1 MRDNAGRSAGRVG
14 LDRKKDLTVAEERLI
29 DLLREGLGDGIAF
42 TIVVRKQADGRFF
55 VSQSDA
61 RQSVVPVFGSGETFE
76 DAWHAAGKFSHAPV
90 PRNTVALALDGAM
103 SRALDAW
110 IAGQPAP
117 EPTRGEA
124 ASRAI
129 REWLAGLG
137 LLTRRPYPDNV
148 H

>member
-1 MRDNAGRSAGRVG
+1 MRDNAARSAGRVG
-14 LDRKKDLTVAEERLI
+14 LDLNKDLTAAEERLI
-29 DLLREGLGDGIAF
+29 DLLREGLGDEVGF

-55 VSQSDA
+55 VSQSDP
-61 RQSVVPVFGSGETFE
+61 RQSVVPGVGSGETFE
-76 DAWHAAGKFSHAPV
+76 EAWQAAGTFSEAPMA
-90 PRNTVALALDGAM
+90 RNTLALALDSAM

-129 REWLAGLG
+129 REWLVGLG
-137 LLTRRPYPDNV
+137 LLARRPYPDNI

>member
-1 MRDNAGRSAGRVG
+1 MRSNADQTSGRIGPG
-14 LDRKKDLTVAEERLI
+14 QKKELTVAEERLI
-29 DLLREGLGDGIAF
+29 NLLREGLGDTTAF

-61 RQSVVPVFGSGETFE
+61 RQSVVPSLGSGETFE
-76 DAWHAAGKFSHAPV
+76 EAWQAAGRFSHPPAPG
-90 PRNTVALALDGAM
+90 NTVAFALDGEL

-110 IAGQPAP
+110 IAGQPEP

-137 LLTRRPYPDNV
+137 MLARGRYPDNM